1 MTEIDHKR
9 VFNILNPPEAIEIVV
24 ECRINRYAMSSLSFN
39 PESHV
44 KEEICREIA
53 RELMKRDLV
62 EVLCQDHA
70 INDSI
75 IYYGRVKVFERGYKL
90 KILI

>member
-1 MTEIDHKR
+1 MAEIDYKR
-9 VFNILNPPEAIEIVV
+9 VFNILNPPEAIEISV
-24 ECRINRYAMSSLSFN
+24 ECRINRYAMASPIGN
-39 PESHV
+39 PERYV

-62 EVLCQDHA
+62 EILCQDHA

>member
-9 VFNILNPPEAIEIVV
+9 VFNILNPPEAIEIVA
-24 ECRINRYAMSSLSFN
+24 ECRINRYAMASPISN
-39 PESHV
+39 PERYV

-62 EVLCQDHA
+62 EILCQDQP

-75 IYYGRVKVFERGYKL
+75 VFHAKVKVFERGYKL
-90 KILI
+90 KILV